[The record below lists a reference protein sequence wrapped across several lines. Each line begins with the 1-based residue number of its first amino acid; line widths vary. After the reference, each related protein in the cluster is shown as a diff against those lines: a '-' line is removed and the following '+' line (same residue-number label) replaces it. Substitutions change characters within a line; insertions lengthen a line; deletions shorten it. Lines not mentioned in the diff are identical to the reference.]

1 MAGYFKNCRI
11 LFHNFGACIVI
22 AIGYSGKNPNK
33 ERVDG
38 VEDMEFLGVLKKKA
52 YGNSRGSIK
61 KEVKFSGVIKEKSC
75 GMFMGLGFWSWNF
88 QGV

>member
-1 MAGYFKNCRI
+1 MYCYCYWVFRKKSKQGTGGRGLGYGISR
-11 LFHNFGACIVI
+11 GT
-22 AIGYSGKNPNK
+22 
-33 ERVDG
+33 E
-38 VEDMEFLGVLKKKA
+38 KKA

-75 GMFMGLGFWSWNF
+75 GMFTGLGFWSWNF